1 MTMNKT
7 DKKTTPKVDDEKKPL
22 IAPNTVIILTIPK
35 KEAEQAYSKALKKLA
50 KKIKVDGFRKGNV
63 PAKIAEESLNP
74 QQIIEDALQIVVP
87 KIYTEELKKS
97 GKKPLT
103 HPEFNPISLEKG
115 KDWVLEAY
123 IAERPIINLKSYKE
137 TIKKAQKQAVKEIE
151 IQIKSMK
158 EAAKKHEEECKDE
171 KHKHEPQEPTAEEKE
186 GFTLQFIFKELIEDI
201 KPEIQ
206 ELLVKEEVR
215 FDLDNL
221 SQKLKDMN
229 IPFEKFLEHR
239 KMTFEQLSNEL
250 AAGALGRLQTS
261 FIINE
266 IAETEKISV
275 EKADFDLEMAKISDK
290 KVRKEKEIDPRY
302 IEMVGQTIL
311 RQKVANYILSIK

>member
-1 MTMNKT
+1 MNKT
-7 DKKTTPKVDDEKKPL
+7 DEKKPL
-22 IAPNTVIILTIPK
+22 IAPNTIITLTIPK
-35 KEAEQAYSKALKKLA
+35 KEAELAYSKALKKLA

-74 QQIIEDALQIVVP
+74 QEIIEGALQIIVP
-87 KIYTEELKKS
+87 RIYTAELKKS

-115 KDWVLEAY
+115 KDWILEAY
-123 IAERPIINLKSYKE
+123 IAEKPKINLKSYKE
-137 TIKKAQKQAVKEIE
+137 TIKKAQKQAIKEIE

-158 EAAKKHEEECKDE
+158 EAAKKHEEECKDD
-171 KHKHEPQEPTAEEKE
+171 KHKHQPTEPTKDEKE
-186 GFTLQFIFKELIEDI
+186 GFTLQFIFKELIKSI

-215 FDLDNL
+215 YDLDDL
-221 SQKLKDMN
+221 SHKLKDMN
-229 IPFEKFLEHR
+229 IPFEKFLEHQ
-239 KMTFEQLSNEL
+239 KMTFEQLSSEL
-250 AAGALGRLQTS
+250 AASALGRLQTS

-266 IAETEKISV
+266 IAETEKLSV
-275 EKADFDLEMAKISDK
+275 KKADFDLEMAKITDK

-302 IEMVGQTIL
+302 IEMVGQNIL
-311 RQKVANYILSIK
+311 RQKVADFILSIK

>member
-1 MTMNKT
+1 MNKT
-7 DKKTTPKVDDEKKPL
+7 DNKKETL
-22 IAPNTVIILTIPK
+22 ITPNTVIILTIPK
-35 KEAEQAYSKALKKLA
+35 KEAELAYTKALKKLA

-63 PAKIAEESLNP
+63 PAKIAEESLSP

-123 IAERPIINLKSYKE
+123 IAERPKINLKSYKE
-137 TIKKAQKQAVKEIE
+137 TIKKAQKQAAKEIE
-151 IQIKSMK
+151 LQIKSMQ
-158 EAAKKHEEECKDE
+158 EATKKHEAECKDD
-171 KHKHEPQEPTAEEKE
+171 KHKHEATMPTSEEKE
-186 GFTLQFIFKELIEDI
+186 GFTLQFIFKELIENI

-215 FDLDNL
+215 YDLDSLN
-221 SQKLKDMN
+221 QRLKDMN
-229 IPFEKFLEHR
+229 IAFEKFLEHR

-275 EKADFDLEMAKISDK
+275 EKADFDLEMAKITNE
-290 KVRKEKEIDPRY
+290 KVRKEREIDPRY

-311 RQKVANYILSIK
+311 RQKVADYILKIK